1 MKILYVTGFDPRG
14 TDYGAP
20 QRTHN
25 LWRALQQ
32 IGDVYTI
39 CMYPKEGV
47 LSDKLVATKAK
58 DTTKG
63 LKKLLNKIINK
74 FWFLFDKDA
83 VKMYPF
89 GYQFTYEKP
98 FGNIKFDAVVCR
110 YIEPAA
116 MLHLW
121 KIAPLYVDFDDDPIQ
136 AFKTRDALRLPKWKR
151 PIALLLLR
159 LIVWIVKHKM
169 TAGWIANPEQS
180 SVSKKRPILP
190 LNNIPHFPSEGYN
203 PYSEREPY
211 IFSVGFME
219 YPPNYLGVDEFIHTI
234 WKPLHEQYPHLQYLI
249 MGKGAPKNYVE
260 GWSQIPG
267 VRYMGFVEDLESI
280 YEKALATVVAVDS
293 GSGTCIKTLESL
305 AHSRVCLSRPFG
317 ARGIKNQEKC
327 ADCGLYVY
335 ENFSEFSQY
344 FEDYV
349 LDADKRTIKEKSA
362 SNFCINHYGDVVFRD
377 EVSCAFKLKSQ

>member
-1 MKILYVTGFDPRG
+1 MNILYVSGHDPRDVSFG
-14 TDYGAP
+14 SP
-20 QRTHN
+20 QRTN
-25 LWRALQQ
+25 MLWRALQQ
-32 IGDVYTI
+32 IGDVYAI
-39 CMYPKEGV
+39 CYYQNNNRLTDRIVASRFAPPKGWR
-47 LSDKLVATKAK
+47 
-58 DTTKG
+58 
-63 LKKLLNKIINK
+63 NMCNRFFNK

-89 GYQFTYEKP
+89 GYCFSYEKP
-98 FGNIKFDAVVCR
+98 FGDVKFDAVVCR

-159 LIVWIVKHKM
+159 LIVRIVKHKM

-180 SVSKKRPILP
+180 SVFKKRPILP
-190 LNNIPHFPSEGYN
+190 LDNIPHFPSEGYN
-203 PYSEREPY
+203 PKSEREPY

-219 YPPNYLGVDEFIHTI
+219 YPPNYLGVDEFVHTI
-234 WKPLHEQYPHLQYLI
+234 WKTLHEQYPNLHYLI
-249 MGKGAPKNYVE
+249 VGKGAPEEYIERWN
-260 GWSQIPG
+260 QTPG
-267 VRYMGFVEDLESI
+267 VKYMGFVEDLESI

-317 ARGIKNQEKC
+317 ARGIGNNMKTNQAGIFVYDNYSDFVSHFYLSVLNEKQRV
-327 ADCGLYVY
+327 L
-335 ENFSEFSQY
+335 SEES
-344 FEDYV
+344 
-349 LDADKRTIKEKSA
+349 AKRYCLSSFTLVSFFKQVWSA
-362 SNFCINHYGDVVFRD
+362 FNR
-377 EVSCAFKLKSQ
+377 